1 MECGMRKFTVTC
13 EWDDEAHVW
22 YVSESNVPGLVAE
35 AATVEDM
42 NDVLRERV
50 PELLKL
56 NLPELFQ
63 QGGDREIPLEVIT
76 KQHNNLRLAS

>member
-1 MECGMRKFTVTC
+1 MRKFTVRC
-13 EWDDEAHVW
+13 EWDEEAHVW
-22 YVSESNVPGLVAE
+22 YVADSDVPGLVAE
-35 AATVEDM
+35 AATVETM

-63 QGGDREIPLEVIT
+63 PGTREIPLEVIT
-76 KQHNNLRLAS
+76 TQHNNLRLAS

>member
-1 MECGMRKFTVTC
+1 MRKFTVRC
-13 EWDDEAHVW
+13 EWDEEAHVW
-22 YVSESNVPGLVAE
+22 YISDSDVPGLIAE

-42 NDVLRERV
+42 NDLLRERV

-63 QGGDREIPLEVIT
+63 QGDREIPLEVIT